1 MGYYVR
7 ELSTRKTEPKWKI
20 QYVSFKKADTVGSTA
35 KYPKK
40 EWDISRDRWNNLGFY
55 KYMTLGEAKTRA
67 KQLNAQLD
75 VKRQEEKLIKIQL
88 KNQNFQKRFDSV
100 LPEEFVAEFE
110 KRFIRKRDSEVDS
123 GKRRTSRAMQVWKA
137 AQKMIVSIK
146 VEPTDWY
153 FSTYEIYD
161 YFHSK
166 KYSIRYIQSVIK
178 IANLWGFYFCK
189 VTGRAFLAIPTPK
202 GYERARLIDAYYSK
216 TEYCRR
222 PSLPLEPK
230 NLYTSKDKIKSEQ
243 FNWLYLSVWFGLRPQ
258 EVDNLK
264 KDELWKIEEF
274 NGKKVLWLFQ
284 TKIVALPYED
294 RWKPIPIIFEEQE
307 FGLRM
312 IEGQNFKRPLVKTVR
327 GYFGE
332 GIDLY
337 GGRKGFVDLMLS
349 RRQELENI
357 SVWMGH
363 STLERTWR
371 SYKQRRK
378 YHLRY

>member
-7 ELSTRKTEPKWKI
+7 ALPQKKSEPKWKV
-20 QYVSFKKADTVGSTA
+20 QYVSFKKKDTKGSTA
-35 KYPKK
+35 KFPKK
-40 EWDISRDRWNNLGFY
+40 EWDISKDRWTALGFY
-55 KYMTLGEAKTRA
+55 KYMSVEEAKVRA
-67 KQLNAQLD
+67 RQLNSQLD
-75 VKRQEEKLIKIQL
+75 LKRQEERIIEIEK
-88 KNQNFQKRFDSV
+88 KNEKFQKRFDSY

-110 KRFIRKRDSEVDS
+110 KRFIRKRDSEVDK
-123 GKRRTSRAMQVWKA
+123 GKRRTSRAMHIWKA
-137 AQKMIVSIK
+137 AQKMIVSIN
-146 VEPTDWY
+146 VEPSDWY
-153 FSTYEIYD
+153 YSIYDIYD

-166 KYSIRYIQSVIK
+166 KYSIRYIQSIIK

-189 VTGRAFLAIPTPK
+189 KTGRPFLQIPTPK
-202 GYERARLIDAYYSK
+202 GYERMRLIDAYYSK
-216 TEYCRR
+216 EQYCRK
-222 PSLPLEPK
+222 PSEPLEPD
-230 NLYTSKDKIKSEQ
+230 NLYTAKGQIKNEQ
-243 FNWLYLSVWFGLRPQ
+243 FNWLYLTVWFGLRPQ

-264 KDELWKIEEF
+264 KKELWKIEEF

-307 FGLRM
+307 FALR
-312 IEGQNFKRPLVKTVR
+312 IVKGQNFRRPLVKTVR
-327 GYFGE
+327 RYFGG

-337 GGRKGFVDLMLS
+337 GGRKGFTDLMLAKG
-349 RRQELENI
+349 QELENI